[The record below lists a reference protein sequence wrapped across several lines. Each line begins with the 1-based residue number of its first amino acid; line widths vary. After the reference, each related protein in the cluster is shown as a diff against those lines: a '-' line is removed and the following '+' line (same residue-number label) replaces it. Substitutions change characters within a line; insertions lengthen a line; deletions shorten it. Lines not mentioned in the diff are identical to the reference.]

1 MAEEKAAA
9 APEANAGAG
18 AASGGGKSNLVLVG
32 LIILNMIFLGA
43 VGFFI
48 YKGKQKEAAEP
59 RLDQVIKGEHETQ
72 EKEKANEDVIGKSV
86 PLETFIVNLAGAK
99 GRKVLKVNMELE
111 VKGDLVIQ
119 EIDSRKAQIRDFIII
134 ILSAKTYDEI
144 ASREGKETLRSEIKD
159 TLNSFLTKGRINNVF
174 FTEIIYN

>member
-9 APEANAGAG
+9 PEASSPAPANNG
-18 AASGGGKSNLVLVG
+18 SKSHLVLIV
-32 LIILNMIFLGA
+32 LIVLNMVFLGA

-48 YKGKQKEAAEP
+48 YKGKQKEASEP

-72 EKEKANEDVIGKSV
+72 EKDKASEDVIGKSV

-111 VKGDLVIQ
+111 VKGDQVIQ

-134 ILSAKTYDEI
+134 ILSSKTYDEI
-144 ASREGKETLRSEIKD
+144 SSREGKETLRSEIKD
-159 TLNSFLTKGRINNVF
+159 TLNSFLTKGKINNVF